1 MKKTKDDADAIARR
15 QWPRLNPA
23 NIPFL
28 KGITLNQGNEAQVV
42 DISRGGALIETDVRL
57 RPQMKIVFKVITTQG
72 TFRITGSVLRSSIK
86 SLHGTPVYQSAI
98 VFENP
103 LTMMDDLEPPATDAS
118 AGAVA
123 AAEVT
128 DTEPTSE
135 EEMPMA
141 TEAAAETEAATEAEA
156 AAEVEVKLNE
166 AATLMPDPNP
176 EPELEPDLA
185 MPAKFMIGAMESTAE
200 TAKTLQ
206 APELPTPAPPREV
219 FERPDIFESEAVNN
233 PAPSDSGNP
242 GAEDGPVAKH
252 EDVLVFNVVAPEGL
266 GISFESSEA
275 LNDW

>member
-103 LTMMDDLEPPATDAS
+103 LTMMDDLEPPVVDTAAD
-118 AGAVA
+118 VA
-123 AAEVT
+123 AEAET
-128 DTEPTSE
+128 AETEPTAA

-141 TEAAAETEAATEAEA
+141 TEAATEVEAATAPETKLDEA
-156 AAEVEVKLNE
+156 AV
-166 AATLMPDPNP
+166 LMPEV
-176 EPELEPDLA
+176 EPELDV
-185 MPAKFMIGAMESTAE
+185 PAKLAIGSMELIAE
-200 TAKTLQ
+200 ASKTLQ
-206 APELPTPAPPREV
+206 TPETLTPSAPSDV
-219 FERPDIFESEAVNN
+219 FERPDIFESDVVNN
-233 PAPSDSGNP
+233 PAPSGSGNLRT
-242 GAEDGPVAKH
+242 EDGPVAKH
-252 EDVLVFNVVAPEGL
+252 EDVLVFNVIAPDGL
-266 GISFESSEA
+266 GISFDGSDA